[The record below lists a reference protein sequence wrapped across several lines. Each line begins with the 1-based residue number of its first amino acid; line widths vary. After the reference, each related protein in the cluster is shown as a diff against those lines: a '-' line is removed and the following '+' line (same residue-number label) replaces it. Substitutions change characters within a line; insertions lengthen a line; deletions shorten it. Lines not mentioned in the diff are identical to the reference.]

1 MFCIFLLKIWIADK
15 NQWFWTNFHLSLMWV
30 WWKVD
35 HPSKC
40 SSLSEALT
48 SALPTLCCHRCFLSK
63 MKSCKGKS
71 GTFCRLQC
79 NKWEFD
85 VVNGIMMIRVKTKL
99 MEMII
104 LIKLWP
110 PYHHQLY
117 QHHYNRYHHHSPHP
131 HHAQIGQAL
140 VGMDREE
147 SGPVLTPEEEECLRW
162 KNNFHQ
168 HQPCSSVFSE
178 LPLQKL

>member
-1 MFCIFLLKIWIADK
+1 MG
-15 NQWFWTNFHLSLMWV
+15 V
-30 WWKVD
+30 WRRVD

-40 SSLSEALT
+40 PSLSEALT

-85 VVNGIMMIRVKTKL
+85 VVNGIMMIRVKTEL

-104 LIKLWP
+104 IIKLS
-110 PYHHQLY
+110 
-117 QHHYNRYHHHSPHP
+117 HHHHAPN
-131 HHAQIGQAL
+131 AQIGQAL

-178 LPLQKL
+178 L